1 MRPVDVRRR
10 VGRNVRCVGTR
21 CGVQSATCAACALDA
36 TSPQQVHAHAPLLAR
51 AGVPLQL
58 SSRTPCPP
66 IEPYRPAHAP
76 EPLVRT
82 NAPMYQCT
90 DARIHEYTNAQCA
103 IQLRLAEEREQG
115 LRVALMRAEQE
126 REQAVAERDAAPDS
140 AKLRRRRGS
149 SGRPSPRPKE
159 TPLLSPAPASQ
170 SRRASGGC
178 PGIGGGGG
186 GAGGGD
192 GVEVD
197 PNRASSN
204 STSPSGSS
212 RSQSEV
218 GPPSSPRASESAE
231 ATIARLRR
239 ENAEL
244 QRRCEQAETY
254 ATRCTRL
261 LAAHEERCKLLTSM
275 NVKLEQIV
283 REGKTAAA
291 AATAAAVGGAPPP
304 ASQQLATSPPSAATS
319 PPPTF
324 ATPAASSQRAAHSAP
339 PPSPLQPQP
348 QAPPPARRAS

>member
-1 MRPVDVRRR
+1 MDSGTATQAPGPEWPFSALATRGPSLTILRADLTDLCVDV
-10 VGRNVRCVGTR
+10 
-21 CGVQSATCAACALDA
+21 
-36 TSPQQVHAHAPLLAR
+36 
-51 AGVPLQL
+51 
-58 SSRTPCPP
+58 
-66 IEPYRPAHAP
+66 P
-76 EPLVRT
+76 EVVV
-82 NAPMYQCT
+82 
-90 DARIHEYTNAQCA
+90 
-103 IQLRLAEEREQG
+103 
-115 LRVALMRAEQE
+115 VA
-126 REQAVAERDAAPDS
+126 
-140 AKLRRRRGS
+140 
-149 SGRPSPRPKE
+149 
-159 TPLLSPAPASQ
+159 
-170 SRRASGGC
+170 
-178 PGIGGGGG
+178 
-186 GAGGGD
+186 GD
-192 GVEVD
+192 GVEGD

>member
-1 MRPVDVRRR
+1 MHL
-10 VGRNVRCVGTR
+10 C
-21 CGVQSATCAACALDA
+21 
-36 TSPQQVHAHAPLLAR
+36 
-51 AGVPLQL
+51 
-58 SSRTPCPP
+58 
-66 IEPYRPAHAP
+66 
-76 EPLVRT
+76 T
-82 NAPMYQCT
+82 NAPMHQC
-90 DARIHEYTNAQCA
+90 ANAQYTNAQCA

-115 LRVALMRAEQE
+115 LRVALMRAQQE

-149 SGRPSPRPKE
+149 SGRPSPRLKE
-159 TPLLSPAPASQ
+159 TPLSPAPPSQ

-178 PGIGGGGG
+178 PGTGGGGG

-197 PNRASSN
+197 LNRPSSS

-291 AATAAAVGGAPPP
+291 AASAAAVGGAPPP
-304 ASQQLATSPPSAATS
+304 ASQQLATSPSSAATS

-324 ATPAASSQRAAHSAP
+324 ATPAASSQRVAHSAP
-339 PPSPLQPQP
+339 PPSPPQPQP